1 VPKGSN
7 SARSLSSSTS
17 STRFLMYR
25 FMPWYLATRSW
36 RISSNLGAMPA
47 SQGVA
52 LHMRLRPDS
61 PSTSA
66 ADMTSCRTQLCSWAA
81 CSTPKAELG
90 TCSSMRLA
98 R

>member
-1 VPKGSN
+1 MPNGSN

-52 LHMRLRPDS
+52 LHMRLRPEL

-66 ADMTSCRTQLCSWAA
+66 AGHIVLDPTLWLTALRSPSD
-81 CSTPKAELG
+81 
-90 TCSSMRLA
+90 
-98 R
+98 